1 MTVFIGVVHKDD
13 DSAFGIHFPDAP
25 GCFSAAERFEDL
37 PHMAAEALALW
48 SEDAEPVIPRSFDSI
63 RQDSEVVRDLKQGAV
78 LLAVPLISLSGRT
91 VKANLTLDAGLLQAI
106 DAAAKARGLSRS
118 AFMADA
124 ARRELTG

>member
-1 MTVFIGVVHKDD
+1 MTVFIGVVHKDE
-13 DSAFGIHFPDAP
+13 DSAYGIHFPDAP
-25 GCFSAAERFEDL
+25 GCFSAADTFEDL
-37 PHMAAEALALW
+37 PRMAAEALALW
-48 SEDAEPVIPRSFDSI
+48 SEDAEPVTPRSLDAI
-63 RQDSEVVRDLKQGAV
+63 RQDPEVAGELKQGAV

-106 DAAAKARGLSRS
+106 DEAAKARGLSRS